1 MFTIVH
7 SDNKT
12 VSVPASVAASLT
24 RLVSPHETPAF
35 HRARHVDVLEDI
47 VAGRFNI
54 GSFESGRFVLNVYY
68 DRTTPVSA
76 EEYAGLEHW
85 GFDSRLIGV
94 LRAYDR
100 VLGVKMTDTFHVPYA
115 LNTIAVYMRCVSDY
129 ADRLI
134 AFGHYDL
141 LVQALYAYRT
151 PAEFPA
157 EVHPKISRRIDL
169 LIAERAEQKARDEE
183 TLKFLN
189 KFTV

>member
-24 RLVSPHETPAF
+24 RLVSPLETPVF
-35 HRARHVDVLEDI
+35 HGARHVDVLEDI

-54 GSFESGRFVLNVYY
+54 GSFESGRFVLNVHY

-85 GFDSRLIGV
+85 GFDSHLIGV

-100 VLGVKMTDTFHVPYA
+100 VLSVKMTDTFHVPYA
-115 LNTIAVYMRCVSDY
+115 LNTIAIYMRCVSDY

-134 AFGHYDL
+134 ALGYYT
-141 LVQALYAYRT
+141 VQALYAYRT
-151 PAEFPA
+151 PIEFPA
-157 EVHPKISRRIDL
+157 EVHPEISRRIDL

-183 TLKFLN
+183 TLKFLSE
-189 KFTV
+189 FTV